1 VSISVGRKPVLFG
14 FSLAATCPCLP
25 LFALACR
32 RLLKLSFDRRIHMAK
47 FLRIG
52 VHQSNVS
59 GYTSKAWCVRRAGS
73 TIFLKWGAVEVRGV
87 GDGRKI
93 FWALPP
99 REKTIPCG
107 TVERAKD
114 YAKSAIARRRNHR
127 YEPLAGTIVIRRRPA
142 EHGPDLEQVLATILF
157 IDIVRSTEKAAR
169 LGDSRWTQ
177 VMNHYYAVVRKE
189 LKALRG
195 KEVVTTGDGLL
206 ATFSAPA
213 AGVRCATAIC
223 AAVRTLGL
231 EIRAG
236 LHAGEYKVS
245 GPEVFGL
252 AFHIGARVAA
262 KARAGEVL
270 VSSAVKDLM
279 VQSGI
284 RFKDRGVHKL
294 KGVPERWRLYRV
306 EH

>member
-1 VSISVGRKPVLFG
+1 LGTNGPSIGR
-14 FSLAATCPCLP
+14 T
-25 LFALACR
+25 
-32 RLLKLSFDRRIHMAK
+32 HMTK

-59 GYTSKAWCVRRAGS
+59 GYTSKAWCVRRVGS
-73 TIFLKWGAVEVRGV
+73 TVFLKWGAVEVQGI

-93 FWALPP
+93 YWTLPP
-99 REKTIPCG
+99 RAKTIRCG
-107 TVERAKD
+107 TVQRAKD
-114 YAKSAIARRRNHR
+114 YAKASIARRRNHR
-127 YEPLAGTIVIRRRPA
+127 YEPLAGSLAIRRRRA
-142 EHGPDLEQVLATILF
+142 DRGTELEQALATILF
-157 IDIVRSTEKAAR
+157 VDIVRSTEKAAR

-177 VMNHYYAVVRKE
+177 VMKHYYAAVRKE
-189 LKALRG
+189 LKTLRG

-206 ATFSAPA
+206 ATFGTPVA
-213 AGVRCATAIC
+213 AVHCATAIRE
-223 AAVRTLGL
+223 AVRTLGL
-231 EIRAG
+231 EIRVG

-245 GPEVFGL
+245 GAEVFGL

-279 VQSGI
+279 SQSGI
-284 RFKDRGVHKL
+284 RFKDRGVHQL
-294 KGVPERWRLYRV
+294 KGVPERWRLYQV